1 MDVSKAKFKSRKVQ
15 ESCKYVRDIQTF
27 HYFLL
32 GDQSTQFVG
41 IFKLYVLSNLS
52 NFCPIF
58 LQTFR
63 NLLQV
68 LQPLDY
74 FSHSVI
80 CAKITQFSKLNNF
93 ETAENFAAKTHW
105 ETPHI
110 STNKWWQNESFSTMF
125 RWFFSIVNIAI
136 L

>member
-15 ESCKYVRDIQTF
+15 ESRKYVRDIQTF

-74 FSHSVI
+74 FSHSELRGKVV
-80 CAKITQFSKLNNF
+80 KKRLR
-93 ETAENFAAKTHW
+93 KTVTVSH
-105 ETPHI
+105 T
-110 STNKWWQNESFSTMF
+110 
-125 RWFFSIVNIAI
+125 

>member
-1 MDVSKAKFKSRKVQ
+1 MDVSKAKYKSRKVQ
-15 ESCKYVRDIQTF
+15 ESRKYIRDIQTF

-32 GDQSTQFVG
+32 EDQSTQFVG

-74 FSHSVI
+74 FSHSAGV
-80 CAKITQFSKLNNF
+80 
-93 ETAENFAAKTHW
+93 
-105 ETPHI
+105 PG
-110 STNKWWQNESFSTMF
+110 TNVVGASGASNGMK
-125 RWFFSIVNIAI
+125 R
-136 L
+136 